1 MWPPKR
7 AHALPPGPRSFDI
20 MCVIRDQVD
29 PIQDQRLAE
38 FVVGS
43 HMRNHPD
50 HGAEDEEGDAGCVH
64 AGRAQGRGQAGC
76 VRGGQAGRSTICN

>member
-1 MWPPKR
+1 MGAAR
-7 AHALPPGPRSFDI
+7 RFDI

-43 HMRNHPD
+43 HMRNHPRQQEEE
-50 HGAEDEEGDAGCVH
+50 AEQGWVVFAGM
-64 AGRAQGRGQAGC
+64 GSGIRAELLC
-76 VRGGQAGRSTICN
+76 VRGSYL